1 MINITDT
8 EIRTMELEKLLDKID
23 TKADLE
29 MAFLVKEAYNKG
41 LERAD
46 TEYRCTIED
55 EVIDGLECVQANML
69 VLKSY
74 VSDTEVAPSEKAIN
88 YVLLG
93 AIEQLEKIM
102 RVFGYKG
109 VND

>member
-23 TKADLE
+23 TKADLK

-41 LERAD
+41 LKRAD
-46 TEYRCTIED
+46 TEYRCAIED
-55 EVIDGLECVQANML
+55 EVMDGLECVQANMWA
-69 VLKSY
+69 LKSY
-74 VSDTEVAPSEKAIN
+74 VSDTEVTASEKAIN

>member
-1 MINITDT
+1 M
-8 EIRTMELEKLLDKID
+8 
-23 TKADLE
+23 
-29 MAFLVKEAYNKG
+29 
-41 LERAD
+41 
-46 TEYRCTIED
+46 
-55 EVIDGLECVQANML
+55 QANML

-74 VSDTEVAPSEKAIN
+74 VSDTEVVQSEKAIN